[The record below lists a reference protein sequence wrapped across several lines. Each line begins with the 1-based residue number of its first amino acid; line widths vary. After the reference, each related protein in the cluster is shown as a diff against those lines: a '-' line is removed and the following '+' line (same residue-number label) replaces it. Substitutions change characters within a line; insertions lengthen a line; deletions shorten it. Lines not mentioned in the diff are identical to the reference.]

1 MNITTD
7 KLFSLLKEGIWK
19 CLARIGILL
28 RWIVLAGAAGVVLG
42 LIGGGFA
49 RCITIVTGFRI
60 THLWM
65 LYLLPVS
72 GLAIVAMY
80 RLDPSKSGTNRV
92 LEGISGGKYVPLR
105 MAPLIMISTVLTHAF
120 GGSAGREGAALQ
132 LGGSIGGTLGKWLKM
147 DEYDQ
152 KIMIMCGMSAAFSA
166 LFGTPLT
173 ATVFSMEVVSV
184 GIMQYAAL
192 VPCSIAALTAREM
205 AILVGAEGEHF
216 AIPTGIPMNAK
227 NITLVIILALL
238 CAAVSILFCAV
249 LHRTEHLYQ
258 KYVPNEWI
266 RVVSG
271 ALLIILLVNLLH
283 TTDYLGTG
291 MNIITKAISGEVVP
305 TAFLLKMIFTAIT
318 LGCGFKGG
326 EIVPTLFVGAT
337 FGCIFGQLTGFDPSL
352 AAACGMVSVFCGVTN
367 CPISSLFLSFEL
379 FGFDCMPF
387 FLLAIGIGYLESGY
401 FGLYHSQKILYSKTK
416 LQFINTRTKEKIG
429 GFCQNPPAPVR
440 SKSSILVHFQ
450 HNSLIPLQL

>member
-1 MNITTD
+1 MFFRPATKLWERIVMNITTD

-401 FGLYHSQKILYSKTK
+401 FGLYHSQKIRL
-416 LQFINTRTKEKIG
+416 
-429 GFCQNPPAPVR
+429 
-440 SKSSILVHFQ
+440 
-450 HNSLIPLQL
+450 

>member
-1 MNITTD
+1 MNFTKD
-7 KLFSLLKEGIWK
+7 KLFDFLKEGIWK
-19 CLARIGILL
+19 CIARIGILV
-28 RWIVLAGAAGVVLG
+28 RWIVLAGATGVVLG
-42 LIGGGFA
+42 LIGGAFA
-49 RCITIVTGFRI
+49 RCITTVTGFR
-60 THLWM
+60 TAHPWM
-65 LYLLPVS
+65 LYLLPIA

-80 RLDPSKSGTNRV
+80 QLDPSRSGTNRI

-105 MAPLIMISTVLTHAF
+105 MAPLIMISTILTHAF

-132 LGGSIGGTLGKWLKM
+132 LGGSIGGTLGKWIKM

-173 ATVFSMEVVSV
+173 ATIFSMEVVSV

-192 VPCSIAALTAREM
+192 VPCSIAALTAKEM
-205 AILVGAEGEHF
+205 AILVGAEGEQF
-216 AIPTGIPMNAK
+216 TIPSNIPLDVR

-238 CAAVSILFCAV
+238 CAAVSILFCSI
-249 LHRTEHLYQ
+249 LHRTERLYQ
-258 KYVPNEWI
+258 QHVPNEWI

-271 ALLIILLVNLLH
+271 ALLIILLTKLLH
-283 TTDYLGTG
+283 TTDYLGAG
-291 MNIITKAISGEVVP
+291 MNIIANAIAGEVVP
-305 TAFLLKMIFTAIT
+305 TAFLLKIIFTAIT

-337 FGCIFGQLTGFDPSL
+337 FGCIFGQLTGFSPSL
-352 AAACGMVSVFCGVTN
+352 AAACGMVSIFCGVTN

-416 LQFINTRTKEKIG
+416 LQFINTRTKE
-429 GFCQNPPAPVR
+429 
-440 SKSSILVHFQ
+440 
-450 HNSLIPLQL
+450 